1 MPNSTKISVYD
12 EWMGHVVDLKRIAK
26 AITNRPTMDS
36 NDQVSVLEAMA
47 SSIADDAANYEA
59 ERKQDLDDNGY

>member
-12 EWMGHVVDLKRIAK
+12 EWMSHVVDLKRIAK

-36 NDQVSVLEAMA
+36 DDQVSVLEAMA
-47 SSIADDAANYEA
+47 SSIANDAANYEA
-59 ERKQDLDDNGY
+59 ERKQDLDDHQ